1 MTPLFT
7 IHAGEYLV
15 GSFIE
20 KKFERYNVW
29 IPSKDKGIDLLI
41 TDKSNSRTASIQVKF
56 SKDYSNTV
64 LSKALQKNVKSFGWW
79 SLKREDILKSKAD
92 YWVFVMLPFTSKN
105 LEFVIIDPMTLSKFL
120 TELYGPLETF
130 RIYLLV
136 TDKNKCWETRSLR
149 QAQVNEIG
157 VGKYFD
163 IRTELTQYLNAW
175 EVIEAKLDE

>member
-41 TDKSNSRTASIQVKF
+41 TDKLNKRTASIQVKF
-56 SKDYSNTV
+56 SKDYSNTA
-64 LSKALQKNVKSFGWW
+64 LSKTLQKNVKSFGWW
-79 SLKREDILKSKAD
+79 SLKREDIIKSKAD
-92 YWVFVMLPFTSKN
+92 YWIFVMLPFTSKT
-105 LEFVIIDPMTLSKFL
+105 LEFVIIDPLTLSNFL
-120 TELYGPLETF
+120 TKLHGTLGTYQ
-130 RIYLLV
+130 IYLLV
-136 TDKNKCWETRSLR
+136 TERNRCWESRKLR
-149 QAQVNEIG
+149 KGQLNEIG
-157 VGKYFD
+157 DGEYLD
-163 IRTELTQYLNAW
+163 TQRDLTQYLNAW

>member
-20 KKFERYNVW
+20 KRFERYNVW

-41 TDKSNSRTASIQVKF
+41 TDKSNKRTASVQVKF
-56 SKDYSNTV
+56 SKDYLNTV

-79 SLKREDILKSKAD
+79 SLKREDIIKSKAD
-92 YWVFVMLPFTSKN
+92 YWIFVMLPFTSKK
-105 LEFVIIDPMTLSKFL
+105 LQFVIIDPTTLSKFL
-120 TELYGPLETF
+120 TDLHGPLETF
-130 RIYLLV
+130 QIYLLV
-136 TDKNKCWETRSLR
+136 TDQDRCWESRKLR
-149 QAQVNEIG
+149 QAQLNEIG
-157 VGKYFD
+157 DGKYFD
-163 IRTELTQYLNAW
+163 IKRDLTQFLNAW